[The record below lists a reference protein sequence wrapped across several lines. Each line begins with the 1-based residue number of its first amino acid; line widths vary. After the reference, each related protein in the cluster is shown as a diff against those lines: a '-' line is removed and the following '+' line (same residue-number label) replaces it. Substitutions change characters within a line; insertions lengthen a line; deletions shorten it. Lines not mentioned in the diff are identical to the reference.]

1 MDSRY
6 AWMHEAGQGET
17 VLCLHSSTSS
27 HKQWLPLAERL
38 AGSFRVV
45 AVDLSGQGRMTW
57 PARGG
62 DALEEDLQLLETVTA
77 GAAGDPLHLVGH
89 SYGGA
94 VALRYALRH
103 ARRVRSLALYEPAA
117 WSLLPDPEIVERASF
132 IASALEAGDRH
143 AAARAFVDFWNGA
156 GSWEAMP
163 EFHRE
168 RLAAQV
174 PRVVAHFTALFADRT
189 APIDYASLSMP
200 ALVLCGTSG
209 PRCGPRIARLLAGTL
224 PRAELRAFPGL
235 GHMGPMRSPGEVNPA
250 LERFL
255 LRTSRSAAAR
265 ASRLARRPDGS
276 GRIAAG
282 SRA

>member
-6 AWMHEAGQGET
+6 AWVHEAGKGET

-38 AGSFRVV
+38 AGRFRVV

-57 PARGG
+57 PSRGG
-62 DALEEDLQLLETVTA
+62 DALEEDLQLLETV
-77 GAAGDPLHLVGH
+77 AAEEPLHLVGH

-94 VALRYALRH
+94 VALRFALRH

-117 WSLLPDPEIVERASF
+117 WSLLPDAEIVERARF
-132 IASALEAGDRH
+132 IAGALEAGDRH
-143 AAARAFVDFWNGA
+143 AAACAFVDFWNGA
-156 GSWEAMP
+156 GSWQRLP

-174 PRVVAHFTALFADRT
+174 PQVVAHFTALFADRT
-189 APIDYASLSMP
+189 APRDYASLSMP

-209 PRCGPRIARLLAGTL
+209 PACGPRIARLLAGAL
-224 PRAELRAFPGL
+224 QRAELRAFPGL
-235 GHMGPMRSPGEVNPA
+235 GHMGPVRSPEAVNPA

-255 LRTSRSAAAR
+255 LRIPRSADAR
-265 ASRLARRPDGS
+265 ASRPARRPGGS